1 VPAETSSIR
10 SRPLVS
16 LVPQSGIQIVD
27 LRCDLAALPRLTRAF
42 WEEELREDPGPDGRP
57 RIILRALETDERD
70 GTLYDP
76 VTGARPP
83 QDRIYQIGRSQAL
96 EPAIGVWTPLP
107 YFQVKGP
114 RPDGGLSFDEG
125 PTNWAR
131 LRIAPLAGPDRAGNT
146 HAVTLA
152 FDTGLMP
159 RGRRYVALAPTPE
172 ETEYALAVEGAQ
184 NAWFLKE
191 SWVDQW
197 LDANFRA
204 ARQAARGGRPLRPED
219 LPWRAEHWARM
230 LTLLAILDEWGQMPR
245 VKVMAS
251 SGPVAAYRPIDV
263 DLVLDIGNARTCGI
277 VVEDHP
283 DRPLDFN
290 NGYVLRLRD
299 LSAPERVYD
308 QPFESRVEFARASF
322 GRDSLSQRS
331 GRPNAFHW
339 GSPVRVGP
347 EAVRLSA
354 DARGNEG
361 ATGLSSPK
369 RYLWDTRP
377 TALAWRFNGL
387 GADGITTEPPVSG
400 PFMEHVSE
408 EGEVLE
414 TIRHRLLPA
423 SRARFSRSSLTT
435 FMLAEILMQ
444 AAVQMNAPDIRA
456 ARGSVHVPRRLRRL
470 VLTLPPAMPLA
481 EQRLLKDRARAA
493 VDLAWRLMGWSEDA
507 ADPALP
513 RAWAKPEI
521 IANLDEATAT
531 QLVWLYNECR
541 WKLRSDPRLLFGLLG
556 RVRPRYGPQP
566 SLRIASIDIGGG
578 TTDLMVAT
586 YTAGEGQAITPKQN
600 FREGFRIAGDE
611 VLRAVIETILLPEL
625 EAALAAAG
633 TEGPKA
639 MLREL
644 LAGARAGQSEQERHL
659 ARQFVSLV
667 LEPIGIAALRAY
679 EGLKGREGGEV
690 LRAPAASILAGL
702 PAGKRAIVHVEELAA
717 ARGARG
723 FRLGEVVFS
732 ATAAQID
739 AVVAAALGPVLAEL
753 TEVVHAFDV
762 DVLLLSGRPSRLRAV
777 KDIVTARLPVPPHRI
792 VAMDGYAVE
801 QWYPFRDPSGH
812 VSDPKTTAA
821 VGAMICATAEG
832 RLEGFLL
839 RASRLG
845 MASTARVVGLMD
857 QSGQIRD
864 ANVLF
869 READLAAKPKGE
881 GVSFRIPFAA
891 PTFLGFR
898 QLDLERWTATRLYRM
913 EFTNPADVRRLAL
926 PLTVTIERAE
936 IDPDREDAEVRREE
950 FRITEVVDAEGD
962 NLRTSEVT
970 LRLQTLEEEAGY
982 WRDTGALSVP

>member
-1 VPAETSSIR
+1 MPAETPSSR

-27 LRCDLAALPRLTRAF
+27 LRCDLAALPRLTRPF
-42 WEEELREDPGPDGRP
+42 WEEELREDIGADGRP
-57 RIILRALETDERD
+57 RIILRALEAGPD
-70 GTLYDP
+70 GTLFDP
-76 VTGARPP
+76 VTGTRPP
-83 QDRIYQIGRSQAL
+83 EDRIYQIGRTQAL
-96 EPAIGVWTPLP
+96 EPALGCWTPLP

-114 RPDGGLSFDEG
+114 RPDGGLSLEDG

-131 LRIAPLAGPDRAGNT
+131 LRIAPLAEPDRAGNT

-152 FDTGLMP
+152 FDTGLIP
-159 RGRRYVALAPTPE
+159 RGKPYVALAPTPE

-191 SWVDQW
+191 LWVDQW
-197 LDANFRA
+197 LDANFRE

-251 SGPVAAYRPIDV
+251 SGPVSAYRPIDV

-299 LSAPERVYD
+299 LSAPERLYE

-322 GRDSLSQRS
+322 GRDALSRRS
-331 GRPNAFHW
+331 GRASAFHW
-339 GSPVRVGP
+339 ASPVRVGP

-387 GADGITTEPPVSG
+387 GADGTTTEPPVSG

-414 TIRHRLLPA
+414 TIRHRLPAA

-444 AAVQMNAPDIRA
+444 AAVQMNAPEVRA

-481 EQRLLKDRARAA
+481 EQRILKDRARAA
-493 VDLAWRLMGWSEDA
+493 VDLAWRLMGWSEEGADA
-507 ADPALP
+507 ALP
-513 RAWAKPEI
+513 RPAQKPEI
-521 IANLDEATAT
+521 IATLDEATAT

-541 WKLRSDPRLLFGLLG
+541 WKLRSDPKLLFGLKG
-556 RVRPRYGPQP
+556 RIRPRYGPAP

-611 VLRAVIETILLPEL
+611 VLQAVIQTVLLPQL

-633 TEGPKA
+633 ATGPKA

-667 LEPIGIAALRAY
+667 LEPVGIAALRAY
-679 EGLKGREGGEV
+679 EGLRGREGGEV
-690 LRAPAASILAGL
+690 LRAPAAQILAGL
-702 PAGKRAIVHVEELAA
+702 PAGARAIAHLEDLAA
-717 ARGARG
+717 ARGATG

-739 AVVAAALGPVLAEL
+739 AVVVAALGPVLAEL

-777 KDIVTARLPVPPHRI
+777 KDVITSRLPVPPHRI

-821 VGAMICATAEG
+821 VGAMISATAEG

-839 RASRLG
+839 RASRLA
-845 MASTARVVGLMD
+845 MTSTARFIGLMD
-857 QSGQIRD
+857 QTGQIRN
-864 ANVLF
+864 ANVLL
-869 READLAAKPKGE
+869 READLAAKPQGE

-891 PTFLGFR
+891 PAFLGFR

-913 EFTNPADVRRLAL
+913 EFANPASVRRLAL
-926 PLTVTIERAE
+926 PLTVTLERAD
-936 IDPDREDAEVRREE
+936 IDPERADAELRRED
-950 FRITEVVDAEGD
+950 FRVSEVVDAEGD

-982 WRDTGALSVP
+982 WRDTGALTVP

>member
-1 VPAETSSIR
+1 MPAEAPSFQT
-10 SRPLVS
+10 RPLVS

-27 LRCDLAALPRLTRAF
+27 LRCDLAALPRLTRPF
-42 WEEELREDPGPDGRP
+42 WEEELREDLGPDGRP
-57 RIILRALETDERD
+57 RIILRALEADPD
-70 GTLYDP
+70 GTLFDP
-76 VTGARPP
+76 VTGTRPP
-83 QDRIYQIGRSQAL
+83 EDRIYQIGRTQAL
-96 EPAIGVWTPLP
+96 ELALGTWTPLP

-114 RPDGGLSFDEG
+114 RPDGGLALEDG

-131 LRIAPLAGPDRAGNT
+131 IRIAPLAAPDRAGNT
-146 HAVTLA
+146 HAITLA
-152 FDTGLMP
+152 FDTGLIP
-159 RGRRYVALAPTPE
+159 RGRPYVALAPTAE

-191 SWVDQW
+191 LWVDQW
-197 LDANFRA
+197 LDANFRE

-230 LTLLAILDEWGQMPR
+230 LTLLAILDEWGRLPR

-251 SGPVAAYRPIDV
+251 AGPVAAYRPIDV
-263 DLVLDIGNARTCGI
+263 DLVLDIGNARTCGV

-299 LSAPERVYD
+299 LSAPENLYE

-322 GRDSLSQRS
+322 GRDALSRRS
-331 GRPNAFHW
+331 GRPSAFHW
-339 GSPVRVGP
+339 ANPVRVGP

-387 GADGITTEPPVSG
+387 GADGTTTEPPVSG

-414 TIRHRLLPA
+414 TIRHRLSA
-423 SRARFSRSSLTT
+423 GSRARFSRSSLTT
-435 FMLAEILMQ
+435 FLLTEILMQ

-481 EQRLLKDRARAA
+481 EQRILKDRARAA
-493 VDLAWRLMGWSEDA
+493 VDLAWRLMGWSDEGADA
-507 ADPALP
+507 ALP
-513 RAWAKPEI
+513 RPAQKPEI

-541 WKLRSDPRLLFGLLG
+541 WKLRSDPKLLFGLKG
-556 RVRPRYGPQP
+556 RVRAGYGPAP

-578 TTDLMVAT
+578 TTDLMIAT

-611 VLRAVIETILLPEL
+611 VLQAVIQTILLPQL
-625 EAALAAAG
+625 EAALASAG
-633 TEGPKA
+633 TTGPKA
-639 MLREL
+639 LLREL

-659 ARQFVSLV
+659 ARQFVQLV
-667 LEPIGIAALRAY
+667 LEPIGIAILRAY
-679 EGLKGREGGEV
+679 EGLRGREGGEV
-690 LRAPAASILAGL
+690 LRDSAAAILAGL
-702 PAGKRAIVHVEELAA
+702 PAGARAIAHLEDQAS
-717 ARGARG
+717 ARGAKG
-723 FRLGEVVFS
+723 FVLGEVVF
-732 ATAAQID
+732 AAGAAQVD
-739 AVVAAALGPVLAEL
+739 AVVGAALGPVLAEL

-777 KDIVTARLPVPPHRI
+777 KDIVTSRLPVPPHK
-792 VAMDGYAVE
+792 VVPMDGYAIE
-801 QWYPFRDPSGH
+801 QWFPFRDASGH

-821 VGAMICATAEG
+821 VGAMISATAEG

-839 RASRLG
+839 RASKLG
-845 MASTARVVGLMD
+845 MTSTARYIGLMD
-857 QSGQIRD
+857 QTGQIRD
-864 ANVLF
+864 ANVLL
-869 READLAAKPKGE
+869 READLAARPQGDA
-881 GVSFRIPFAA
+881 VSFRIPFAA
-891 PTFLGFR
+891 PAFLGFR

-913 EFTNPADVRRLAL
+913 EFANPASVRRLAL
-926 PLTVTIERAE
+926 PLTVTVERAE
-936 IDPDREDAEVRREE
+936 VDPERADAELRRED
-950 FRITEVVDAEGD
+950 FRISEVVDAEGD

>member
-1 VPAETSSIR
+1 M
-10 SRPLVS
+10 S

-27 LRCDLAALPRLTRAF
+27 LRCDLAALPRLTRPY

-57 RIILRALETDERD
+57 RIILRALEADPD

-76 VTGARPP
+76 VTKTRPP
-83 QDRIYQIGRSQAL
+83 EDRIYQIGRTQAL
-96 EPAIGVWTPLP
+96 EPALGTWTPLP
-107 YFQVKGP
+107 YFLVKGP
-114 RPDGGLSFDEG
+114 RPDGSVAFDEG

-131 LRIAPLAGPDRAGNT
+131 IRIAPLPEPDRAGNT

-152 FDTGLMP
+152 FDTGLLP
-159 RGRRYVALAPTPE
+159 RGKPYVALAPMPE
-172 ETEYALAVEGAQ
+172 ETEYALAVEGSD

-191 SWVDQW
+191 HWVDQW
-197 LDANFRA
+197 LDANFRG

-219 LPWRAEHWARM
+219 IPWRAEHWARM
-230 LTLLAILDEWGQMPR
+230 LTLLAILDEWGKLPR

-263 DLVLDIGNARTCGI
+263 DLVLDIGNARTCGV

-299 LSAPERVYD
+299 LSAPENLYE

-322 GRDSLSQRS
+322 GRDALSRRS

-339 GSPVRVGP
+339 ASPVRVGP

-377 TALAWRFNGL
+377 TALAWRFNGI
-387 GADGITTEPPVSG
+387 GVDGTTTEPPVSG

-414 TIRHRLLPA
+414 TIRHRLTGG

-435 FMLAEILMQ
+435 FMLTEILMQ
-444 AAVQMNAPDIRA
+444 AAVQMNAPDIRS

-481 EQRLLKDRARAA
+481 EQRILKDRARAA
-493 VDLAWRLMGWSEDA
+493 VDLAWRLMGWSEDG
-507 ADPALP
+507 ADAALP
-513 RAWAKPEI
+513 RPAQKPEI

-541 WKLRSDPRLLFGLLG
+541 WKLRSDPKLLFGLKG
-556 RVRPRYGPQP
+556 RVRAGYGPAP

-578 TTDLMVAT
+578 TTDLMIAT

-611 VLRAVIETILLPEL
+611 VLQAVIQTILLPQL

-633 TEGPKA
+633 TTGPKA
-639 MLREL
+639 LLREL

-659 ARQFVSLV
+659 ARQFVQLV
-667 LEPIGIAALRAY
+667 LEPIGIAMLRAY
-679 EGLKGREGGEV
+679 EGLRGREGGEV
-690 LRAPAASILAGL
+690 LRDRVAALLAGL
-702 PAGKRAIVHVEELAA
+702 PAGARAIAHLEDQAS
-717 ARGARG
+717 ARGAKG
-723 FRLGEVVFS
+723 FVLGEVVFAAS
-732 ATAAQID
+732 AGQVD
-739 AVVAAALGPVLAEL
+739 AVVGAALGPVLAEL

-777 KDIVTARLPVPPHRI
+777 KDIVTSRLPVPPHK
-792 VAMDGYAVE
+792 VVPMDGYAIE
-801 QWYPFRDPSGH
+801 QWFPFRDASGH

-821 VGAMICATAEG
+821 VGAMISATAEG

-839 RASRLG
+839 RASKLG
-845 MASTARVVGLMD
+845 MTSTARYIGLMD
-857 QSGQIRD
+857 QTGQIRD
-864 ANVLF
+864 ANVLL
-869 READLAAKPKGE
+869 READLAAKPQGDA
-881 GVSFRIPFAA
+881 VSFRIPFAA
-891 PTFLGFR
+891 PAFLGFR

-913 EFTNPADVRRLAL
+913 EFANPASVRRLAL
-926 PLTVTIERAE
+926 PLTITLERADV
-936 IDPDREDAEVRREE
+936 DPERADAELRRED
-950 FRITEVVDAEGD
+950 FRISEVVDAEGD

>member
-1 VPAETSSIR
+1 MPAETSSIR

-159 RGRRYVALAPTPE
+159 RGRRYVALAPTE
-172 ETEYALAVEGAQ
+172 NETEYALAVEGAQ
-184 NAWFLKE
+184 NARFLKE
-191 SWVDQW
+191 SWVNEW
-197 LDANFRA
+197 LDENFRA
-204 ARQAARGGRPLRPED
+204 ARPAARGGRPPED
-219 LPWRAEHWARM
+219 PPRRAEHWARM

-644 LAGARAGQSEQERHL
+644 LAGARAGRSEQERHL
-659 ARQFVSLV
+659 SRQFVSLV

-898 QLDLERWTATRLYRM
+898 QLDLERWTATRLYRL

-950 FRITEVVDAEGD
+950 FRPTEVVDAEGD